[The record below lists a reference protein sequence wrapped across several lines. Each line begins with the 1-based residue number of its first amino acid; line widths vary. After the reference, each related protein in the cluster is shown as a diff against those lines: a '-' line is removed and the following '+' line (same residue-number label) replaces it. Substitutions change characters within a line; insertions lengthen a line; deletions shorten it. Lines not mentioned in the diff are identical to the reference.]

1 MRAFV
6 KTPSRLH
13 VALIDLKLD
22 LGRADG
28 SFGLG
33 LDYPNTILEAS
44 RRTFALVQDRT
55 EQRKLG
61 TVAKGFLPQHGG
73 GTVFQASVND
83 RGALVKLIRK
93 WSAILIV
100 VCVKEI
106 MT

>member
-1 MRAFV
+1 VRAFV
-6 KTPSRLH
+6 KTPCRLH

-55 EQRKLG
+55 EQRKLV

-73 GTVFQASVND
+73 GTIFQASVD
-83 RGALVKLIRK
+83 GTGALVKLIRK
-93 WSAILIV
+93 WSATLIV